1 MTDPGHPPPAGDPN
15 HPGWGYLAP
24 GPPADATPASA
35 PPAPPPGPFAGP
47 PPQPPA
53 PGPPGY
59 GPPGYSPPGYS
70 PPGYSPPGYSPPGY
84 SPPGYGPP
92 GYGPPGYG
100 PPPPPGYG
108 PGPATPPYPYGPP
121 PGYGAPP
128 GYGGA
133 PLAKGGNAATGPL
146 PLHPMTV
153 SDVLDG
159 IFKLL
164 KANFRTIAVIVATL
178 VVPVQ
183 LAVAFSERNLLH
195 GQSLIKALNDPSVA
209 RSSSTPLLP
218 YVGLAANYL
227 LLPYV
232 GAAIAQVAS
241 ASYLGR
247 QIGPKEAL
255 LGVWHKSGTLF
266 AAWVVHVGAELVG
279 VLACGV
285 GIVFVFPLFM
295 MLAPVIVL
303 EGLPFWQ
310 AARRSWRLAT
320 RRYWPTLG
328 TALLAGLVAY
338 LLGQILGGVPSVAA
352 LLIGLHWGW
361 LLLGVGS
368 SLAALI
374 VTPVA
379 GLTATLL
386 YFDARIRTEGLDLQ
400 VIAAD
405 LARSGG

>member
-1 MTDPGHPPPAGDPN
+1 MN
-15 HPGWGYLAP
+15 
-24 GPPADATPASA
+24 
-35 PPAPPPGPFAGP
+35 
-47 PPQPPA
+47 
-53 PGPPGY
+53 
-59 GPPGYSPPGYS
+59 
-70 PPGYSPPGYSPPGY
+70 
-84 SPPGYGPP
+84 
-92 GYGPPGYG
+92 
-100 PPPPPGYG
+100 
-108 PGPATPPYPYGPP
+108 
-121 PGYGAPP
+121 
-128 GYGGA
+128 
-133 PLAKGGNAATGPL
+133 
-146 PLHPMTV
+146 V

-183 LAVAFSERNLLH
+183 LIVAFSERNLLH
-195 GQSLIKALNDPSVA
+195 GQSLIKAFNDPSVA
-209 RSSSTPLLP
+209 RSSSTPLIP
-218 YVGLAANYL
+218 YIGIAANYL

-232 GAAIAQVAS
+232 GAALAQVAS

-255 LGVWHKSGTLF
+255 LGVWHRTGTLF
-266 AAWVVHVGAELVG
+266 CAWLVHLGAELVG
-279 VLACGV
+279 GLACGIGV
-285 GIVFVFPLFM
+285 IFTFPLFL

-303 EGLPFWQ
+303 EGLPFWK
-310 AARRSWRLAT
+310 AVRRSWRLAA

-361 LLLGVGS
+361 LLLALGS

-386 YFDARIRTEGLDLQ
+386 YFDARIRTEGFDLQ